1 MVLHLMMIHET
12 SCTKIIYNSLNT
24 PDKYAAFGAA
34 ADDSRTIS
42 SKFDSVD
49 ARGVRATDGE
59 EREASSSRSSSSFA
73 SSQVGAS
80 SKSFTTGSA
89 LPPATARR
97 SAFELGDDQSSLEY
111 NDNDVTSLVSFASIS
126 RVGSP
131 FLASQKVIFL
141 SEDAVTKIE
150 SSTG

>member
-1 MVLHLMMIHET
+1 MRV
-12 SCTKIIYNSLNT
+12 SAR
-24 PDKYAAFGAA
+24 DRWRG
-34 ADDSRTIS
+34 
-42 SKFDSVD
+42 
-49 ARGVRATDGE
+49 ARGVR
-59 EREASSSRSSSSFA
+59 RPRSSGSRSCRA
-73 SSQVGAS
+73 RLAPS

-89 LPPATARR
+89 PPPATARR
-97 SAFELGDDQSSLEY
+97 SAFELGDDRSSLEC

-131 FLASQKVIFL
+131 LLASQKVIFL

>member
-12 SCTKIIYNSLNT
+12 SCTKIIYNSLNP

-59 EREASSSRSSSSFA
+59 EREAFVVSFVVLVRFVGGWRVFKEFYDW
-73 SSQVGAS
+73 VGAA
-80 SKSFTTGSA
+80 TGDGK
-89 LPPATARR
+89 
-97 SAFELGDDQSSLEY
+97 EE
-111 NDNDVTSLVSFASIS
+111 
-126 RVGSP
+126 RV
-131 FLASQKVIFL
+131 
-141 SEDAVTKIE
+141 
-150 SSTG
+150 